1 MDCNEGHAESCA
13 CLRPGDRECD
23 CHKSYG
29 FETAED
35 MDIADA
41 SKGSA
46 CACPLDH
53 VENLADEALS
63 YFNLQENDDGHSK
76 NGTASA

>member
-53 VENLADEALS
+53 RGQHIYVCNTPKII
-63 YFNLQENDDGHSK
+63 NVV
-76 NGTASA
+76 